1 MLAHHRARRV
11 DRGLG
16 LVPRMDDSPTV
27 DNHLRPLPIADLS
40 RRFARPI
47 LSVRLAV
54 ITISHTCCRCRDGE
68 TILVQW
74 SWSAL
79 ARSCELGNCLLLP
92 CRRPAL
98 LITNNTVALERS
110 SDHRD
115 RSAYLRARELRRLR
129 LDEEGRHLRS
139 TAYRIP
145 SKSFSKVQVIN
156 TNVISVSA
164 VKMRAVFPHSAL
176 VALPACLAPTR
187 RFSRCPAMSPQ
198 LRSCFW

>member
-1 MLAHHRARRV
+1 MEEPSLYN
-11 DRGLG
+11 GLG
-16 LVPRMDDSPTV
+16 LPWQG
-27 DNHLRPLPIADLS
+27 
-40 RRFARPI
+40 
-47 LSVRLAV
+47 LA
-54 ITISHTCCRCRDGE
+54 
-68 TILVQW
+68 
-74 SWSAL
+74 
-79 ARSCELGNCLLLP
+79 
-92 CRRPAL
+92 
-98 LITNNTVALERS
+98 S
-110 SDHRD
+110 SDILFCLADDLHCRQRTTPSLWRD
-115 RSAYLRARELRRLR
+115 PPITATDLRIFVPRELRRLR
-129 LDEEGRHLRS
+129 LDQEGRHLKS